1 MIHCVKRFDLS
12 CFVRALDALAV
23 TPLVLEMKS
32 TDNVHRL
39 HTFVKECSGLL
50 LHVLLKSG
58 RQKRT

>member
-1 MIHCVKRFDLS
+1 
-12 CFVRALDALAV
+12 V
-23 TPLVLEMKS
+23 TPLVVEMKS

-58 RQKRT
+58 RQKCT